1 MLRYREQ
8 IDAQQRARRLFDC
21 GCVACTNYAAL
32 RTDSLCD
39 SAEAKQRLVESFRVQ
54 IGWSQ

>member
-39 SAEAKQRLVESFRVQ
+39 SAEARLKQEETMPCESK
-54 IGWSQ
+54 